1 MKIVQINTFS
11 YKAAGNIMMNLHN
24 YMLQN
29 GIDSYVAW
37 GRGKNAENNH
47 EYFMNDDIGVKIHGA
62 YTRVTDKTGFASIL
76 STKKLIKWL
85 DEINPDIIHLHC
97 ILGYYINIKILFD
110 YIIEKKIKVIWTQH
124 DCWAFTGH
132 CAYFDA
138 VGCEKWKFGCFKC
151 EQLKTYPAS
160 KLLDSSKWN
169 WHKKNEIFNL
179 ANMTIV
185 TPCKWLA
192 DIIGESFLKKFPR
205 KVIYNGI
212 NTAVFRPSNGNY
224 IRKKYNIEDK
234 NIILGVA
241 GEWTERK
248 GLRDFIK
255 LNKIMDKK
263 SFKIIVVGVNDKQKT
278 ILPNDIISIGRT
290 ENVKELVDLYSESY
304 VYFNPTYED
313 NFPTTNLEALACGTP
328 VITYKTG
335 GSVEA
340 IGNNGYIVEQGDV
353 FSVKKY
359 IEEEINF
366 KNVQIENRYC
376 MQSMID
382 QYLLLY
388 KEIKSNE
395 NKKNCQ

>member
-1 MKIVQINTFS
+1 MQCCGSVYTLNEEKG
-11 YKAAGNIMMNLHN
+11 KA
-24 YMLQN
+24 
-29 GIDSYVAW
+29 VA
-37 GRGKNAENNH
+37 RGEDVVITS
-47 EYFMNDDIGVKIHGA
+47 DD
-62 YTRVTDKTGFASIL
+62 L
-76 STKKLIKWL
+76 
-85 DEINPDIIHLHC
+85 
-97 ILGYYINIKILFD
+97 
-110 YIIEKKIKVIWTQH
+110 
-124 DCWAFTGH
+124 
-132 CAYFDA
+132 
-138 VGCEKWKFGCFKC
+138 
-151 EQLKTYPAS
+151 
-160 KLLDSSKWN
+160 
-169 WHKKNEIFNL
+169 
-179 ANMTIV
+179 
-185 TPCKWLA
+185 TP
-192 DIIGESFLKKFPR
+192 
-205 KVIYNGI
+205 Y
-212 NTAVFRPSNGNY
+212 SNGNY